1 MIKLTTHR
9 GPRYFGD
16 VDICSHA
23 LMSIDMENPPVV
35 DHFLG
40 TPWVFHIYVSDF
52 QGVSKHFVSLLLP
65 PVDSNR
71 PDFDILEVIPIG
83 KVQRLSPMDESAF
96 FLMLFPGLPRLTL
109 NGFTADDVHR
119 VSKVCRSVA
128 RGI

>member
-23 LMSIDMENPPVV
+23 LMSIDMENPAVV

-52 QGVSKHFVSLLLP
+52 QGVSKHFFPLLLP
-65 PVDSNR
+65 PLDSKR
-71 PDFDILEVIPIG
+71 PDFGGHPHWKGPKVI
-83 KVQRLSPMDESAF
+83 PMDESAF
-96 FLMLFPGLPRLTL
+96 FLMLFPGLPRLT
-109 NGFTADDVHR
+109 
-119 VSKVCRSVA
+119 S
-128 RGI
+128 